1 MNFGW
6 QEILLILIIVLILF
20 GARKI
25 PDLARSLG
33 RGVKE
38 FKKGLNEIET
48 PEDKDKGKLK
58 KEDDSDNDSKDK

>member
-6 QEILLILIIVLILF
+6 QEILLILIIILILF

-38 FKKGLNEIET
+38 FKKGLNEIES
-48 PEDKDKGKLK
+48 PEDKDKSKQR
-58 KEDDSDNDSKDK
+58 KENVNREE

>member
-38 FKKGLNEIET
+38 FKKGLNEIEA
-48 PEDKDKGKLK
+48 PEDKDKQK
-58 KEDDSDNDSKDK
+58 KEDEKREK

>member
-38 FKKGLNEIET
+38 FKKGLNEIEA
-48 PEDKDKGKLK
+48 PEDKDKEKQK
-58 KEDDSDNDSKDK
+58 KENENKEK